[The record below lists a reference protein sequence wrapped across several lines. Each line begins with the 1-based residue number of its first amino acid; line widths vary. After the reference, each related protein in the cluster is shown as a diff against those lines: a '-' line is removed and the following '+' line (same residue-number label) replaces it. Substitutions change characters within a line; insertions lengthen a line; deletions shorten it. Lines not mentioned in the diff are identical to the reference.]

1 MYSVDAALALNRI
14 AKRDADLIKE
24 LIAKRK
30 VAESIGE

>member
-1 MYSVDAALALNRI
+1 MHSIDAALASNRI
-14 AKRDADLIKE
+14 KRRDADLIKE

>member
-1 MYSVDAALALNRI
+1 MHSIDAALASNWI
-14 AKRDADLIKE
+14 TNRDADLIEE